1 MSSLVLT
8 STFVLVGCKAQRIVQ
23 LVQMTRTK
31 VGGQRQSQ
39 PQCLSPCLVT
49 MAGGVEGEGDRK
61 EVEERGKKEEERNRF
76 NFREGPS
83 LSQGGSF
90 RRETAA
96 LREGT
101 ADGRVQSPPLPA
113 AAVTR
118 IPPGEQ
124 RHLGAIAGGEE
135 SVETGQ
141 TPEPLCKPFPT
152 RLTTAPPPPLLPIIF
167 SSPSNSLCCMLCASP
182 SFLSHLPP
190 SPLFL
195 FSFSPFPPLPLLLL
209 PLSSLF
215 LLPAP
220 FLNVPASYC
229 IVSVP
234 DPKPT
239 PARIAFSITHKRVI
253 LEVIYAPDEVW
264 GRDYSLHCV
273 SHHQSL
279 LNSTHR

>member
-1 MSSLVLT
+1 MRGIGRRWRKGGRKRKKETDLILERGHLSHRVVPSDERLRRYERALLMAVYSLHL
-8 STFVLVGCKAQRIVQ
+8 SLQQ
-23 LVQMTRTK
+23 
-31 VGGQRQSQ
+31 
-39 PQCLSPCLVT
+39 LSPEYLQENRDT
-49 MAGGVEGEGDRK
+49 WEPLLGERRVWKLARHQNPFVSHFPLGSLPPRPHLFFLSFSLPPQTHF
-61 EVEERGKKEEERNRF
+61 VACCVLLPLF
-76 NFREGPS
+76 SPTSPLPPS
-83 LSQGGSF
+83 SSSP
-90 RRETAA
+90 
-96 LREGT
+96 
-101 ADGRVQSPPLPA
+101 SPPL
-113 AAVTR
+113 
-118 IPPGEQ
+118 
-124 RHLGAIAGGEE
+124 L
-135 SVETGQ
+135 
-141 TPEPLCKPFPT
+141 
-152 RLTTAPPPPLLPIIF
+152 
-167 SSPSNSLCCMLCASP
+167 
-182 SFLSHLPP
+182 
-190 SPLFL
+190 
-195 FSFSPFPPLPLLLL
+195 PLPLLLL